1 MKYKKSKLVATAIS
15 SIFCL
20 VVSGCAQQAVQLPV
34 SLDVDAAKKQ
44 LIKGNNQINGSILY
58 EPDKGH
64 AFAYPDTMVS
74 CEGREVTLMPY
85 TDFAREWA
93 LKYYGVPVTN
103 TAYRLANRGKAP
115 NIIGS
120 DQLFALTRKTQ
131 CDEKG
136 QFRFSDVSDG
146 EYFLIAKVRWL
157 GKDEE
162 SYQFG
167 FAPEDIDEEDGSV
180 IKKFTVNGQGSIVL
194 DGPWP

>member
-1 MKYKKSKLVATAIS
+1 MKSTLLSTAVTY
-15 SIFCL
+15 CLWL
-20 VVSGCAQQAVQLPV
+20 VVSGCAPQAVYLPV
-34 SLDVDAAKKQ
+34 SLDVDEARKQ

-64 AFAYPDTMVS
+64 AFAYPDTIVS

-93 LKYYGVPVTN
+93 LKYYGAPVTN

-115 NIIGS
+115 NIMGS
-120 DQLFALTRKTQ
+120 EQLFALTRKTQ

-146 EYFLIAKVRWL
+146 DYFLIAKVRWL

-180 IKKFTVNGQGSIVL
+180 IKRVTVRGQGNIVL